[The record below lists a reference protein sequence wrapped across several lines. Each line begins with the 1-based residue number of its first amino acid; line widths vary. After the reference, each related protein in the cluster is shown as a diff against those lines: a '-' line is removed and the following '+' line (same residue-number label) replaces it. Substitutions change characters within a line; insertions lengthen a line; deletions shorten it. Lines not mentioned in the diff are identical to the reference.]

1 MFYVVA
7 FTKYT
12 SHSSYRLSHA
22 MKPSTESAL
31 FTLDEESVAYENNV
45 ALKGVSLQIHRGEKV
60 ALIGPSGAG
69 KTTLLRT
76 LYERVAGRSS
86 FVHQHYALVP
96 QLSAYHN
103 VFIGRLDQ
111 HSTTL
116 NLLNLIKPQEKILD
130 EIVPI
135 LSKLGMEEKIFERV
149 GALSGGQQQRVAVA
163 RAMYRGEDILLAD
176 EPISSVDPH
185 QAMTVMELIM
195 QSAETIVLSL
205 HAVDFAL
212 KFAKRII
219 GMRDGEIQFD
229 LPAERISQAMLSE
242 LYESESVGI
251 NLL

>member
-1 MFYVVA
+1 
-7 FTKYT
+7 
-12 SHSSYRLSHA
+12 

>member
-1 MFYVVA
+1 
-7 FTKYT
+7 
-12 SHSSYRLSHA
+12 

-242 LYESESVGI
+242 LYKSESVGI

>member
-1 MFYVVA
+1 ME
-7 FTKYT
+7 
-12 SHSSYRLSHA
+12 
-22 MKPSTESAL
+22 PSTDSAL
-31 FTLDEESVAYENNV
+31 FTLEGESVAYENNI
-45 ALKGVSLQIHRGEKV
+45 ALKSVSLQIHRGEKV

-76 LYERVAGRSS
+76 LYERVAGKSS

-96 QLSAYHN
+96 QLSAFHN

-111 HSTTL
+111 HSTTF

-130 EIVPI
+130 EIVPL
-135 LSKLGMEEKIFERV
+135 LSRLGMEEKIFERV

-163 RAMYRGEDILLAD
+163 RAMYRGDDILLAD

-185 QAMTVMELIM
+185 QATTVMELIM

-229 LPAERISQAMLSE
+229 LPAERVSQTMLGE